1 MARYLG
7 RNWKKAEL
15 LSYIGDPA
23 QVAGARVYE
32 YSEGKAQGVRGVEVN
47 TGSGFS
53 FTVLPGRGMDIPE
66 AYFRGVPIHMAS
78 GTGIAHPAYYEEP
91 GLGWLRSFYVGLL
104 TTCGITNAGAP
115 SVDMGE
121 PFGIHG
127 RVSNAA
133 AENLCVD
140 QRWEGDEYVITL
152 KGKVREAKFFF
163 ENMSLTRTIET
174 SLGRKGFRLHDLIE
188 NHGFEPQ
195 PLLMLYHFNYG
206 FPLLGP
212 GAKVV
217 GPILKSEP
225 RDEEARKGKGVE
237 ECTVFPEPIAG
248 YKEKVFFHT
257 LAAGADGK
265 SFVALV
271 NRNIGNGVPLGIVER
286 INVRE
291 LPILTQ
297 WKNPRKGFYVMGLEP
312 GNCTPLGRGK
322 LRELGKLPTL
332 EGQARQEVTVE
343 FEVLDS
349 VEEIEKIENETQRL
363 LKK

>member
-1 MARYLG
+1 MAYYIG
-7 RNWKKAEL
+7 KNWKKSEL

-32 YSEGKAQGVRGVEVN
+32 YSEGKAQGVKGIEVN

-66 AYFRGVPIHMAS
+66 AFFRGVPIHMAS
-78 GTGIAHPAYYEEP
+78 GTGITHPAYYEEP

-115 SVDMGE
+115 SVDRGE

-127 RVSNAA
+127 RVANAA
-133 AENLCVD
+133 AENICVD

-152 KGKVREAKFFF
+152 KGKMREAKFFN
-163 ENMSLTRTIET
+163 ENMSLTRTIVT
-174 SLGRKGFRLHDLIE
+174 SLGRKAFTLHDVIE
-188 NHGFEPQ
+188 NNGFEPQ

-217 GPILKSEP
+217 GPVLKTEP

-237 ECTVFPEPIAG
+237 EFAIFPEPIEG

-257 LAAGADGK
+257 LAAAADGR
-265 SFVALV
+265 SFIALV
-271 NRNIGNGVPLGIVER
+271 NRNIGNGTPLGIVER
-286 INVRE
+286 INVKE
-291 LPILTQ
+291 LPVLCQ

-322 LRELGKLPTL
+322 LRELGQLPML
-332 EGQARQEVTVE
+332 GGQEKYEVTVE
-343 FEVLDS
+343 FEVLGS
-349 VEEIEKIENETQRL
+349 IEEIDKIEKDAQKL

>member
-1 MARYLG
+1 MAHYLG
-7 RNWKKAEL
+7 NNWKKAEL

-23 QVAGARVYE
+23 QVAGAKVYE

-66 AYFRGVPIHMAS
+66 AYFKGVPIHMAS
-78 GTGIAHPAYYEEP
+78 GTGVTHPACYEEP

-115 SVDMGE
+115 SVDQRE

-127 RVSNAA
+127 RVANAA

-163 ENMSLTRTIET
+163 ENMSLTRIV
-174 SLGRKGFRLHDLIE
+174 
-188 NHGFEPQ
+188 EPQ

-212 GAKVV
+212 GSK
-217 GPILKSEP
+217 
-225 RDEEARKGKGVE
+225 
-237 ECTVFPEPIAG
+237 AG
-248 YKEKVFFHT
+248 
-257 LAAGADGK
+257 GADSEDGAQGRGGAQGQRGGG
-265 SFVALV
+265 VH
-271 NRNIGNGVPLGIVER
+271 GVPGAR
-286 INVRE
+286 
-291 LPILTQ
+291 
-297 WKNPRKGFYVMGLEP
+297 
-312 GNCTPLGRGK
+312 RGVQ
-322 LRELGKLPTL
+322 GT
-332 EGQARQEVTVE
+332 G
-343 FEVLDS
+343 S
-349 VEEIEKIENETQRL
+349 
-363 LKK
+363 